1 MALGKWRF
9 SRSRNSRKSRNSS
22 GKTGPSTSGST
33 TPVESDGSDVTNAQP
48 QARTQSPILRTFPG
62 SLRSSQRSRT
72 ASTDD
77 DVNLAR
83 LHKPFTK
90 QNLEHQKILS
100 AFEWNFGTRRTGQ
113 GAMSI
118 CSGISPCSSRRASVD
133 YDQPFSP
140 FDQRD
145 AQPRFGSD
153 LACDGPVRMLGG
165 GFEKDRAA

>member
-1 MALGKWRF
+1 MAFGKWRF

-22 GKTGPSTSGST
+22 GKTGSSTNGST
-33 TPVESDGSDVTNAQP
+33 TPVESDGPDVTTAQP
-48 QARTQSPILRTFPG
+48 QGRTQSRILGTF
-62 SLRSSQRSRT
+62 RSSQRSRT
-72 ASTDD
+72 ASTEK
-77 DVNLAR
+77 DVNYAR

-100 AFEWNFGTRRTGQ
+100 AFEWNFGTRRTSG

-140 FDQRD
+140 FDRTD
-145 AQPRFGSD
+145 AQPRFSSD
-153 LACDGPVRMLGG
+153 LACDEPVQMIGG
-165 GFEKDRAA
+165 GFEKN